1 MIAKTT
7 GEKLFSI
14 GNGIFLTIVALTML
28 IPMLAVLK
36 DSLDLGGQGD
46 ITLSLIPKEFTLIYY
61 RMVFK
66 DPGVYRPFLNSVM
79 VTLIGT
85 TMALVLNAMG
95 AYTMS
100 RRDIKGAKFF
110 VYYLVVIPMI
120 FGGGG
125 IIANYIVFKAVGL
138 LNTYWVIFLPSVA
151 AGFWM
156 IIIRQFYWSIP
167 FSLTESAWLDGA
179 GEFTIF
185 AKIISPM
192 SKAVYAAMSLFMG
205 VGFWNNWLNAIL
217 YVHDA
222 KKYTFPVKLRGMLF
236 FGQDVELQMKEMAMA
251 MGVDPEEIL
260 IAFEGLSA
268 AVIIVAVVPVLIAYP
283 YLQKHFASG
292 VRIGSVKG

>member
-1 MIAKTT
+1 MVAKTT
-7 GEKLFSI
+7 GEKIFSAA
-14 GNGIFLTIVALTML
+14 NALFLTLVSLSML
-28 IPMLAVLK
+28 IPLLAVFK
-36 DSLDLGGQGD
+36 DSVDLGGQGD

-61 RMVFK
+61 RMVFM
-66 DPGVYRPFLNSVM
+66 DSGIYRPFLNSIY
-79 VTLIGT
+79 VTAMGT
-85 TMALVLNAMG
+85 TLGLILNSMG

-100 RRDIKGAKFF
+100 RKDVRGSRFF
-110 VYYLVVIPMI
+110 VYFLVIIPMV

-138 LNTYWVIFLPSVA
+138 LNTYWVIFLPTVA

-185 AKIISPM
+185 RKIISPM

-205 VGFWNNWLNAIL
+205 VSFWNSWINTIL

-236 FGQDVELQMKEMAMA
+236 YGQDVEEQMKMYAMS
-251 MGVDPEEIL
+251 MGIDPEKVM

-268 AVIIVAVVPVLIAYP
+268 AVIVVSVVPILIAYP

>member
-1 MIAKTT
+1 
-7 GEKLFSI
+7 
-14 GNGIFLTIVALTML
+14 
-28 IPMLAVLK
+28 
-36 DSLDLGGQGD
+36 
-46 ITLSLIPKEFTLIYY
+46 
-61 RMVFK
+61 MV
-66 DPGVYRPFLNSVM
+66 
-79 VTLIGT
+79 
-85 TMALVLNAMG
+85 
-95 AYTMS
+95 
-100 RRDIKGAKFF
+100 
-110 VYYLVVIPMI
+110 

-138 LNTYWVIFLPSVA
+138 LNTYWVIFLPTVA

-205 VGFWNNWLNAIL
+205 VHFWNSWINTIL

-222 KKYTFPVKLRGMLF
+222 KKYTFPVKLRSMLF
-236 FGQDVELQMKEMAMA
+236 FGQDVELQMKQYAMA
-251 MGVDPEEIL
+251 MGIDPEEVL

-268 AVIIVAVVPVLIAYP
+268 AVIVVAVVPVLIAYP